1 MADMASALVLTGM
14 ALGALI
20 VISIVFMVLS
30 KLLQLGVKVVH
41 REAPIGVPVQ
51 TPSSA
56 KTATHVAEAPRRE
69 VAGTA
74 ELSPPRPAIEKV
86 VTCPMPGTI
95 LSINVSVGDRV
106 SAGDVLLTLES
117 MKIQNEVRAPVDGE
131 VMEIH
136 VSERANV
143 RRAERLVTIGR
154 GEQPLTSPT
163 IAARPTRAPAAGVE
177 PSSTTVSAAK
187 VVICPMPGTI
197 LSINVRVGDAVKS
210 GDVLLILESMKI
222 QNEIKAPKDGKVK
235 EIYVSEEANVR
246 RGDRL
251 LTIA

>member
-30 KLLQLGVKVVH
+30 KLLQLGVRVAH
-41 REAPIGVPVQ
+41 REAPVGVPVGPASSPK
-51 TPSSA
+51 TP
-56 KTATHVAEAPRRE
+56 THVAEAPQRE
-69 VAGTA
+69 VVGVA
-74 ELSPPRPAIEKV
+74 ELHHPRPAVEKV

-95 LSINVSVGDRV
+95 ISINVSVGDRV

-136 VSERANV
+136 VSQRANV
-143 RRAERLVTIGR
+143 RRAERLVTIGH
-154 GEQPLTSPT
+154 GEKPLTPPT
-163 IAARPTRAPAAGVE
+163 IATGTSRAAGVE
-177 PSSTTVSAAK
+177 PSPATVSAAK
-187 VVICPMPGTI
+187 VVNCPMPGTV

-235 EIYVSEEANVR
+235 EVYVSENETVR

>member
-1 MADMASALVLTGM
+1 MGSALVLTGM

-20 VISIVFMVLS
+20 VISVVFMVLS
-30 KLLQLGVKVVH
+30 KLLQVGVRVVH
-41 REAPIGVPVQ
+41 RETPVGAPAHPA
-51 TPSSA
+51 SST
-56 KTATHVAEAPRRE
+56 KTATHISEAPRRE
-69 VAGTA
+69 TAGTA
-74 ELSPPRPAIEKV
+74 ELPHARPAIEKV

-95 LSINVSVGDRV
+95 LSIKVTVGDRV

-131 VMEIH
+131 VMAIH

-143 RRAERLVTIGR
+143 RRSERLVTIGH
-154 GEQPLTSPT
+154 GEQPLTPPS
-163 IAARPTRAPAAGVE
+163 IAARSTRAAAAE
-177 PSSTTVSAAK
+177 PSPTAVSAAK
-187 VVICPMPGTI
+187 VVTCPMPGTI
-197 LSINVRVGDAVKS
+197 LSINVGVGDAVKA

-235 EIYVSEEANVR
+235 EIYVSENATVR
-246 RGDRL
+246 RGERL